1 MLSCHALLVFLCF
14 VPHLSCF
21 LPLVKLNLLSPEIL
35 SLSRPY
41 RSKQSITPKFQTFLL
56 LTPLSLKRKMAG
68 ENGKVSRKKQG
79 EGMVVYQSNR
89 TLAARAPWPPEVKL
103 AATAVE
109 LNVRPRSADMPAD
122 MQERAYRYSRAL
134 VDAATDKRPNLTHVA
149 LSLKKEFDASYGP
162 AWHCVVGK
170 SFGSF
175 VTHSLGGFL
184 YFSVDDFSFLLFK
197 TEVLPVFRKT
207 LYSAADGK

>member
-1 MLSCHALLVFLCF
+1 MASE
-14 VPHLSCF
+14 SG
-21 LPLVKLNLLSPEIL
+21 KLIN
-35 SLSRPY
+35 SR
-41 RSKQSITPKFQTFLL
+41 
-56 LTPLSLKRKMAG
+56 
-68 ENGKVSRKKQG
+68 KQG
-79 EGMVVYQSNR
+79 EGVVVYPPRRMS
-89 TLAARAPWPPEVKL
+89 AARTPWPPEVKL

-122 MQERAYRYSRAL
+122 MQERAFRYSRAL
-134 VDAATDKRPNLTHVA
+134 VDAAPDKRPNLTHLA

-197 TEVLPVFRKT
+197 TEVRPVTTKT
-207 LYSAADGK
+207 PQDTGDGK